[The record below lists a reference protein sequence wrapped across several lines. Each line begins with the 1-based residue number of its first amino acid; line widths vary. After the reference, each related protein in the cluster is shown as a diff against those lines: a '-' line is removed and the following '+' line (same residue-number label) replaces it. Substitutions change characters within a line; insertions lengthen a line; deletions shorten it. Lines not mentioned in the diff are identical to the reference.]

1 MSAITIENDLV
12 HYEALGRG
20 RPVILVHGW
29 LGSWRYWVPTM
40 QHLSGKYRAYAL
52 DLWGFGDSGKDI
64 NKYAVKDQVHML
76 FKFFEGMGIRKAVL
90 VGHSLGAAV
99 CLNFARQYPEFT
111 HRLFLISPPLVDM
124 GGLGDDLPSRPAALP
139 PKPAEPRP
147 SAPPPTSVTYSST
160 SETLPSNP
168 FRAAQQAQTPPPPS
182 STALPAPSAP
192 TPPPES
198 RPVPPVLPLSIA
210 TVPTP
215 SPAEPPSQG
224 FAPILAT
231 LTTNKPAALL
241 ARYIARD
248 LPDLEMLRT
257 EVAKADEQAF
267 ARTAQSLSAQNLAL
281 ELKRLMTPTL
291 LLHGEDDTLLP
302 PPSETLVQRINR
314 GKQSGYFLPLIEPTV
329 GHFPMLEI
337 TAKFNRLLLDF
348 LEAPDLT
355 NVQFKDQWKRTI
367 R

>member
-52 DLWGFGDSGKDI
+52 DLWGFGDSGKDSA
-64 NKYAVKDQVHML
+64 KYTVKDQVTML
-76 FKFFEGMGIRKAVL
+76 YKFFEGMGIRKAVL

-124 GGLGDDLPSRPAALP
+124 GGLGDELPAALRAP
-139 PKPAEPRP
+139 SPVPSEPRP
-147 SAPPPTSVTYSST
+147 NLPPAPPASVTFSST

-168 FRAAQQAQTPPPPS
+168 FRSLQQSQ
-182 STALPAPSAP
+182 P
-192 TPPPES
+192 TPPPTPQPPPVES
-198 RPVPPVLPLSIA
+198 RPVSPVLPLSIA
-210 TVPTP
+210 AVPTP
-215 SPAEPPSQG
+215 PPEPPSQG
-224 FAPILAT
+224 FAPILTT
-231 LTTNKPAALL
+231 LTSAKPVALL
-241 ARYIARD
+241 TKYAPRD
-248 LPDLEMLRT
+248 LPDLEMLRA
-257 EVAKADEQAF
+257 EVGKADEAAF
-267 ARTAQSLSAQNLAL
+267 VRTAQSLSTQNLAL
-281 ELKRLMTPTL
+281 ELKRLTTPTL
-291 LLHGEDDTLLP
+291 LLHGEDDSFLP
-302 PPSETLVQRINR
+302 PPNESLVQRINR
-314 GKQSGYFLPLIEPTV
+314 GKLSGYFLPLIEPAV

-337 TAKFNRLLLDF
+337 TAKFNRLLVDF
-348 LEAPDLT
+348 LEAPDLS

>member
-124 GGLGDDLPSRPAALP
+124 GGLGDDLPSRSTALP

-168 FRAAQQAQTPPPPS
+168 FRAAQQAQTPPPS
-182 STALPAPSAP
+182 IYSACLH
-192 TPPPES
+192 
-198 RPVPPVLPLSIA
+198 RLRQRRRLRAVPCRLCCRSQLPLCQRRRL
-210 TVPTP
+210 P
-215 SPAEPPSQG
+215 SR
-224 FAPILAT
+224 LR
-231 LTTNKPAALL
+231 KAL
-241 ARYIARD
+241 RRSS
-248 LPDLEMLRT
+248 PR
-257 EVAKADEQAF
+257 
-267 ARTAQSLSAQNLAL
+267 
-281 ELKRLMTPTL
+281 
-291 LLHGEDDTLLP
+291 
-302 PPSETLVQRINR
+302 
-314 GKQSGYFLPLIEPTV
+314 
-329 GHFPMLEI
+329 
-337 TAKFNRLLLDF
+337 
-348 LEAPDLT
+348 
-355 NVQFKDQWKRTI
+355 
-367 R
+367 

>member
-20 RPVILVHGW
+20 RPIILVHGW

-40 QHLSGKYRAYAL
+40 QHLSGKYRTYAL

-64 NKYAVKDQVHML
+64 NKCTVRDHVTLL
-76 FKFFEGMGIRKAVL
+76 FKFFENMGIRKAVL

-124 GGLGDDLPSRPAALP
+124 GGLGDELPPALQPRAAAPTSRPAELH
-139 PKPAEPRP
+139 P
-147 SAPPPTSVTYSST
+147 SSPPTNVTYSPT

-168 FRAAQQAQTPPPPS
+168 FRALQQAASTPPQ
-182 STALPAPSAP
+182 SA
-192 TPPPES
+192 PPPEN
-198 RPVPPVLPLSIA
+198 RPVAPVLPLSIA

-215 SPAEPPSQG
+215 PAEPPSQG

-231 LTTNKPAALL
+231 LTSAKPVALL
-241 ARYIARD
+241 MRCVSRD
-248 LPDLEMLRT
+248 LTDLEMLRA
-257 EVAKADEQAF
+257 EVAKADEMAF
-267 ARTAQSLSAQNLAL
+267 LRTAQSLSLQNLAL

-291 LLHGEDDTLLP
+291 LLHGEADALLP
-302 PPSETLVQRINR
+302 PPDESLLQRINR
-314 GKQSGYFLPLIEPTV
+314 GKQSGYFLPLIEPDV

-337 TAKFNRLLLDF
+337 TAKFNRLLVDF
-348 LEAPDLT
+348 LEAPDLS
-355 NVQFKDQWKRTI
+355 NVEFKDQWKRTI

>member
-1 MSAITIENDLV
+1 MSAIIIENDLV

-64 NKYAVKDQVHML
+64 SKYTVKDQVHML

-99 CLNFARQYPEFT
+99 CLSFARQYPEFT

-124 GGLGDDLPSRPAALP
+124 GGLNDDLPSRPATLPPRPAELRPGALP
-139 PKPAEPRP
+139 PA
-147 SAPPPTSVTYSST
+147 SIAYSST

-168 FRAAQQAQTPPPPS
+168 FRAAQQAPM
-182 STALPAPSAP
+182 
-192 TPPPES
+192 PPPES
-198 RPVPPVLPLSIA
+198 RSVPPASPLSIA
-210 TVPTP
+210 TTPTP
-215 SPAEPPSQG
+215 PPAEPPSQG

-241 ARYIARD
+241 ARHVARD
-248 LPDLEMLRT
+248 LPEFEMLRA
-257 EVAKADEQAF
+257 EVAKADEQALV
-267 ARTAQSLSAQNLAL
+267 RTAQSLSAQNLAL
-281 ELKRLMTPTL
+281 ELKRLMIPTL
-291 LLHGEDDTLLP
+291 LLHGGNDTLLP